1 MPTKTLGSLAP
12 MVRKKRGDRKLRD
25 VAQEIGI
32 GAATLMRVESGR
44 IPDVATFGKI
54 CSWLN
59 VDPGAF
65 LGFESSLS
73 KSAEEKTEESQMMLV
88 AAHAHMRADQTPQP
102 ETINALAKMIWYVTR
117 NQRATEG
124 FGEDENA

>member
-59 VDPGAF
+59 VDPGTF
-65 LGFESSLS
+65 LGFDPAAS
-73 KSAEEKTEESQMMLV
+73 KSSEEKVEEPQMMLV
-88 AAHAHMRADQTPQP
+88 AAHLRVDKTPQP
-102 ETINALAKMIWYVTR
+102 ETINALAKMIWFVTR
-117 NQRATEG
+117 NQRATGG
-124 FGEDENA
+124 FGEDENT

>member
-59 VDPGAF
+59 VDPGTF
-65 LGFESSLS
+65 LGFDPAAS
-73 KSAEEKTEESQMMLV
+73 KSTEEKVEEPQLMLV
-88 AAHAHMRADQTPQP
+88 AAHLRVDKTPQP
-102 ETINALAKMIWYVTR
+102 ETINALAKMIWFVTR
-117 NQRATEG
+117 NQRATGG
-124 FGEDENA
+124 FGEDENT

>member
-59 VDPGAF
+59 ADPGTF
-65 LGFESSLS
+65 LGFDPAAS
-73 KSAEEKTEESQMMLV
+73 KSSEEKVEEPQMMLV
-88 AAHAHMRADQTPQP
+88 AAHLRVDKTPQP
-102 ETINALAKMIWYVTR
+102 ETINALAKMIWFVTR
-117 NQRATEG
+117 NQRATGG
-124 FGEDENA
+124 FGEDENT

>member
-32 GAATLMRVESGR
+32 GAATLMRVEGGR

-59 VDPGAF
+59 VDPGTF
-65 LGFESSLS
+65 LGFEPAAS
-73 KSAEEKTEESQMMLV
+73 KSPEEKLEEHQIMLV
-88 AAHAHMRADQTPQP
+88 AAHLKADQTPQP
-102 ETINALAKMIWYVTR
+102 ETINALAKMIWFVTR
-117 NQRATEG
+117 NQRATGG
-124 FGEDENA
+124 FVEDEN

>member
-59 VDPGAF
+59 VDPGTF
-65 LGFESSLS
+65 LGFDPATS
-73 KSAEEKTEESQMMLV
+73 KSSEEKVEEPQMMLV
-88 AAHAHMRADQTPQP
+88 AAHLRVDKTPQP
-102 ETINALAKMIWYVTR
+102 ETINALAKMIWFVTR
-117 NQRATEG
+117 NQRATGG
-124 FGEDENA
+124 FGEDENT

>member
-1 MPTKTLGSLAP
+1 

-59 VDPGAF
+59 VDPGTF
-65 LGFESSLS
+65 LGFDPAAS
-73 KSAEEKTEESQMMLV
+73 KSSEEKVEEPQLMLV
-88 AAHAHMRADQTPQP
+88 AAHLRVDKTPQP
-102 ETINALAKMIWYVTR
+102 ETINALAKMIWFVTR
-117 NQRATEG
+117 NQRATGG
-124 FGEDENA
+124 FGEDENT